1 MDCTQGF
8 KVGQDTELERF
19 NNGCDPGSFAD
30 VHLEW
35 LKETQNP
42 HQSARD
48 YPLRPEEPAG
58 ECINIGYG
66 PDYFNYIVKRQVRS
80 R

>member
-8 KVGQDTELERF
+8 QVGKDTELART
-19 NNGCDPGSFAD
+19 NQGCVTGFAD

-35 LKETQNP
+35 LQETQNP
-42 HQSARD
+42 HQTARD
-48 YPLRPEEPAG
+48 YPLRPTEPAG

-66 PDYFNYIVKRQVRS
+66 PDYFNYIVKRQVRI